1 MRAENFLTHVSINL
15 EVGDVLA
22 AKQHGINISEL
33 CRRAIKAEIKRLE
46 NVV

>member
-1 MRAENFLTHVSINL
+1 MKPEMFLTNVHITV

-22 AKQHGINISEL
+22 AKKHGINISEL